1 MRDSVSTGCPAAR
14 DGRRML
20 LFLALL
26 ALLFATLTPCCV
38 PAPALDPTGC
48 PPRSGAPAAAAP
60 AEGPCLPA
68 GPVLASNDG
77 AAKHPGSGVRRL
89 CEATLCHLRPHLPT
103 GAGGKTLGDSPVT
116 EIGPAPGDASSAV
129 VMAAAAPA
137 APKRAAVL
145 RC

>member
-1 MRDSVSTGCPAAR
+1 MRDSVSTGRPAACDR
-14 DGRRML
+14 RRML

-38 PAPALDPTGC
+38 HAPTLDPTGC

-77 AAKHPGSGVRRL
+77 AGKHPGSGVRRL
-89 CEATLCHLRPHLPT
+89 CDATLCHPRPHLPT
-103 GAGGKTLGDSPVT
+103 GAGGKTLGDSPAT
-116 EIGPAPGDASSAV
+116 EISPAPGDASSAV
-129 VMAAAAPA
+129 VMTAAAPA
-137 APKRAAVL
+137 APKRADVL

>member
-1 MRDSVSTGCPAAR
+1 MRDSVSTGRPAAR

-26 ALLFATLTPCCV
+26 GLLFATLTPCCAH
-38 PAPALDPTGC
+38 APALDPTGC
-48 PPRSGAPAAAAP
+48 PLRSGAPAA

-77 AAKHPGSGVRRL
+77 AAKHPGGGVRRL

-116 EIGPAPGDASSAV
+116 EIGPVPGDASSAA
-129 VMAAAAPA
+129 VMTAAAPA

>member
-1 MRDSVSTGCPAAR
+1 MRDSVSTGRPAPR

-20 LFLALL
+20 PLLALL

-48 PPRSGAPAAAAP
+48 PPRAGTAAAAP

-77 AAKHPGSGVRRL
+77 AGKHPGSGVRRL
-89 CEATLCHLRPHLPT
+89 CDATLCHLRPHLPA
-103 GAGGKTLGDSPVT
+103 GAGGKALGDSPVT
-116 EIGPAPGDASSAV
+116 EISPAPGDVSSAV
-129 VMAAAAPA
+129 VMTAAAPA
-137 APKRAAVL
+137 APERAAVL

>member
-1 MRDSVSTGCPAAR
+1 MRDSVSTGRPAAR

-20 LFLALL
+20 LLLALL
-26 ALLFATLTPCCV
+26 ALLFAALTPCCV
-38 PAPALDPTGC
+38 HGPALDPTGC
-48 PPRSGAPAAAAP
+48 PLRAGSPTASTP

-68 GPVLASNDG
+68 GPVLASNEG
-77 AAKHPGSGVRRL
+77 GAKHPGNGVRRL
-89 CEATLCHLRPHLPT
+89 CDATVCHPRPHLPT

-116 EIGPAPGDASSAV
+116 AISPAPGGGSSAA
-129 VMAAAAPA
+129 VMTAAAPA